1 MVEKMKKK
9 VAILGSTGSIGTQ
22 ALEVIKAIGYE
33 VTSLSAHRN
42 VELLEQQCRQLK
54 PESVC
59 ISDESR
65 YKDMKNRLADTD
77 IKVLSGEAG
86 MCEIAA
92 EGGQDI
98 VLTSV
103 VGRCGLL
110 PTIAAIK
117 AGKDIALAN
126 KETMVCGGEII
137 MELAKKH
144 GVNILPVD
152 SEHSA
157 IFQCLQGNNKEEIKK
172 ILLTASGGPF
182 YGKKRDELL
191 NVTVLDALKHPNWNM
206 GAKIT
211 IDSATLM
218 NKGLEF
224 IEAMRLFS
232 VSAEQI
238 EVVVHRESIIHSM
251 VEYIDNSVMAQL
263 GSADMRTPIQYA
275 LTYPERTSGP
285 SKPLDIFKTGSLTF
299 SKPDTQ
305 TFVCL
310 RLAIEAAKAGGT
322 ATAALNAA
330 NEALVDLFLKEKIGF
345 LQIGDIAADIM
356 TRHKNKLS
364 PSIDEII
371 ACDNEVRLNI
381 HSKLG

>member
-1 MVEKMKKK
+1 MKKK
-9 VAILGSTGSIGTQ
+9 VVILGSTGSIGTQ
-22 ALEVIKAIGYE
+22 ALEVVKNLGYT
-33 VTSLSAHRN
+33 VSALSAHSN
-42 VELLEQQCRQLK
+42 VELLERQAREFS

-59 ISDESR
+59 VSDESR
-65 YKDMKNRLADTD
+65 YNELKIRLADTK
-77 IKVLSGEAG
+77 IKILSGETG

-92 EGGQDI
+92 EGGHEI

-103 VGRCGLL
+103 VGRCGLI
-110 PTIAAIK
+110 PTVAAIK

-126 KETMVCGGEII
+126 KETLVCAGEII
-137 MELAKKH
+137 MELSKKH
-144 GVNILPVD
+144 NVNILPVD

-157 IFQCLQGNNKEEIKK
+157 IFQCLRGNNRNEIKK

-182 YGKKRDELL
+182 YGKNRNELE
-191 NVTVLDALKHPNWNM
+191 NVTVKDALKHPNWNM

-211 IDSATLM
+211 VDSATLM

-251 VEYIDNSVMAQL
+251 VEYIDNSIMAQM
-263 GSADMRTPIQYA
+263 GSADMRTPIQFA
-275 LTYPERTSGP
+275 LTYPERTCGP
-285 SKPLDIFKTGSLTF
+285 SKPLDIFKTGNLTF
-299 SKPDTQ
+299 SKPDTD

-310 RLAIEAAKAGGT
+310 RLAIDAAKSKGT
-322 ATAALNAA
+322 STAALNAA
-330 NEALVDLFLKEKIGF
+330 NEALVDLFLKEKIKF
-345 LQIGDIAADIM
+345 LQIGDIAGEVMAN
-356 TRHKNKLS
+356 HKNKLS

-371 ACDNEVRLNI
+371 ACDNEVRLWI
-381 HSKLG
+381 YSRFGL